1 MATSFNPFIGLP
13 LATLQTL
20 QSEYIA
26 AVRAL
31 AVSSGYTLN
40 GRSVTRSELTQVMAA
55 LGQINAAIAD
65 AEGNTTNSTLVSF
78 TGL

>member
-26 AVRAL
+26 AIRAL

-40 GRSVTRSELTQVMAA
+40 GRSVTRSDLTQVMAA

>member
-40 GRSVTRSELTQVMAA
+40 GRSVTRSDLTQVMAA